1 MAICFNDRSGL
12 SVKMEENKDQL
23 KISGMIAVL
32 SMEEALERANWLL
45 GKKNGLDI
53 LRE

>member
-1 MAICFNDRSGL
+1 
-12 SVKMEENKDQL
+12 MEENKDQV

-45 GKKNGLDI
+45 GKKNGLAFW
-53 LRE
+53 RK